1 MNLSWI
7 AYIDMGQTI
16 LLVAPCSTSGFTSC
30 MQIKELPPM
39 EVLQQCQ
46 YRRGK
51 WIKCVLPTPHDCCS
65 CAKHAASYRRMLH
78 FCLLEHV

>member
-1 MNLSWI
+1 
-7 AYIDMGQTI
+7 
-16 LLVAPCSTSGFTSC
+16 

-51 WIKCVLPTPHDCCS
+51 WIKYVSPDVSYVLGQSRNHLMTS
-65 CAKHAASYRRMLH
+65 HATDSHAER
-78 FCLLEHV
+78 